1 VIRVVVADDQPLIR
15 AGIKLLLDHEP
26 DLAVVGEAT
35 DGREAIAL
43 VRAER
48 PDVALIDIRM
58 PILDG
63 LSATAAIT
71 ADPDLADVH
80 VVVLTTFGLDEYVYG
95 ALKAGAAGF
104 LLKDTDPEQLLRA
117 VRLVAAGEALID
129 PAVTRAVIARFTD
142 GSGSEPSGPTTREAV
157 APERL
162 DVLTARETEV
172 LALVAAGRSNA
183 EIGEDLFISPATAR
197 THVGRLLSK
206 LAARDRA
213 QLVMIAFETGLVS
226 PGSST

>member
-58 PILDG
+58 PGLDG

-95 ALKAGAAGF
+95 ALRAGAAGF

-117 VRLVAAGEALID
+117 IRLVAAGEALID

-142 GSGSEPSGPTTREAV
+142 SGGSAMSGPTSREAV

-162 DVLTARETEV
+162 DLLTAREKEV

-183 EIGEDLFISPATAR
+183 EIGQDLFISPATAR

>member
-15 AGIKLLLDHEP
+15 AGIKLLFDHEP

-58 PILDG
+58 PGLDG

-95 ALKAGAAGF
+95 ALRAGAAGF

-117 VRLVAAGEALID
+117 IRLVAAGEALID
-129 PAVTRAVIARFTD
+129 PAVTRAVISRFTD
-142 GSGSEPSGPTTREAV
+142 GGGSALSGPTSREAV

-162 DVLTARETEV
+162 DVLTAREKEV
-172 LALVAAGRSNA
+172 LALVAAGRSNS
-183 EIGEDLFISPATAR
+183 EIGQDLFISPATAR